1 MEDADGLT
9 AKKEMLLKTVE
20 QCNDLDMLD
29 LVYKLLLTSIE

>member
-1 MEDADGLT
+1 MEEPDGLDT
-9 AKKEMLLKTVE
+9 KKEMLLKTVE